1 MPIEVRDVSYIY
13 MPGTPY
19 ETKALDGVTLSIR
32 DGERLAIVGHTGSG
46 KSTLVQHFNGLLIP
60 TEGEVTVNGIST
72 RDKSKLKEIRR
83 EVGMVF
89 QYPEHQLFEETVYK
103 DIAFGPRNLGFAE
116 EEIEERV
123 RHAME
128 RMELDFEKLKDRSP
142 FELSGGQQR
151 RVAIAGVL
159 AMNPGILILDEPAA
173 GLDPSGKQR
182 MLELLLSLHTE
193 GITILFITHNME
205 EVAEIA
211 QRVVVMNRGRVY
223 MDDTPDHIFARE
235 ADLREVG
242 LGVPAMTTLV
252 SLLNQGG
259 FSLPMGAYTVERAF
273 AAIRGQLGGGGD
285 AA

>member
-182 MLELLLSLHTE
+182 MRELLLSLHTE

-242 LGVPAMTTLV
+242 LGVPAMTRLV

-259 FSLPMGAYTVERAF
+259 FNLPMGAYTVERAF